1 MIGAYRVERCLIGSG
16 LCVSERVGEEKSTC
30 RGDGV
35 KRAVLGGWC
44 GLGTGLLAAASTL
57 NSTSFNATFPSRSG
71 THWVSFG
78 DQDDG
83 RIL

>member
-1 MIGAYRVERCLIGSG
+1 VSELAKGKSSRDSGVER
-16 LCVSERVGEEKSTC
+16 V
-30 RGDGV
+30 
-35 KRAVLGGWC
+35 VLGGWSS
-44 GLGTGLLAAASTL
+44 LGTGLLAAASTL